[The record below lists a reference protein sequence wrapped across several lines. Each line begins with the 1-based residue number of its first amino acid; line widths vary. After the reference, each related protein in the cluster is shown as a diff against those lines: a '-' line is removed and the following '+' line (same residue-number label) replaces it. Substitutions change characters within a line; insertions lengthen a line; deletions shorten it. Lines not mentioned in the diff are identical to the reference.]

1 MNLKKKQKKILEEEI
16 KNELHKAITKY
27 DKLLS
32 DSVLYPG
39 IIGNLCKFK
48 NFHEFIDYTLQ
59 QISQLNSFKDKSL
72 FDLKAYKVKLE
83 NLIESFKSQIENITL
98 TLTEFTIKNVSDC
111 ESRIKNEWNEFFLWL
126 WKFRKSKF

>member
-1 MNLKKKQKKILEEEI
+1 M
-16 KNELHKAITKY
+16 
-27 DKLLS
+27 
-32 DSVLYPG
+32 
-39 IIGNLCKFK
+39 
-48 NFHEFIDYTLQ
+48 
-59 QISQLNSFKDKSL
+59 

-98 TLTEFTIKNVSDC
+98 TLTEFIIKNVSDC